1 MSRLGDQL
9 LRDTDELVERWYQRW
24 LVEGPAVPDLSEA
37 AIKDHLGAQ
46 FCVIANALHEG
57 ASSASAR
64 QLWQKTS
71 RSDPE
76 QRVRD
81 DVPIEEVVR
90 EYGFVLD
97 ELRNWLAE
105 QPTNFSFDE
114 ISFLFLAI
122 FELAA
127 ESARRY
133 AKYAASEET
142 RRRSEY
148 VAGIAHQLRTPV
160 STLRLDVQKIER
172 SHGAVAPAELD
183 RLRRTINRLGRLI
196 EGVGRVERFGP
207 GEMPVT
213 PIEVRPAE
221 VIDAL
226 IADYEHDAIQKGL
239 RLEVVVNRS
248 ARMVADPDLLVDAL
262 GNLMQNAIKFTQ
274 RGFVRISVEDS
285 DEVVVFRIEDSGPGI
300 SPDRQ
305 RELFR
310 PVSPGKSGG
319 MGLGLSIAHRA
330 AEAQGGSIEL
340 RSEPGEGSTFVLRVP
355 KEVRPR
361 AGTRGDGENHGRW
374 KTED

>member
-1 MSRLGDQL
+1 MLARC
-9 LRDTDELVERWYQRW
+9 TDELVERWYQRW
-24 LVEGPAVPDLSEA
+24 LVEGPEVAGLTEA

-46 FCVIANALHEG
+46 LGVIANALREG

-64 QLWQKTS
+64 QLWQEPS

-105 QPTNFSFDE
+105 QPGEFSFDE

-148 VAGIAHQLRTPV
+148 VAGVAHQLRTPV
-160 STLRLDVQKIER
+160 STLRLAVQKIDR
-172 SHGAVAPAELD
+172 SHGAVAPAEVE
-183 RLRRTINRLGRLI
+183 RLRRTINRLGRLV
-196 EGVGRVERFGP
+196 EGVARVERFGP
-207 GEMPVT
+207 GEIPVT

-226 IADYEHDAIQKGL
+226 IADYEHEAIRKGL
-239 RLEVVVNRS
+239 RLEVVVDRS
-248 ARMVADPDLLVDAL
+248 ARMVTDPDLLIDAL
-262 GNLMQNAIKFTQ
+262 GNILHNAIKFTRQ
-274 RGFVRISVEDS
+274 GFVRITVEDS
-285 DEVVVFRIEDSGPGI
+285 DVEVVFRVEDSGPGI
-300 SPDRQ
+300 APDRQ

-310 PVSPGKSGG
+310 PIRPGIPGG
-319 MGLGLSIAHRA
+319 MGLGLTIANRA
-330 AEAQGGSIEL
+330 AKAQSGSIEL
-340 RSEPGEGSTFVLRVP
+340 QSKPGEGSTFVLRVP
-355 KEVRPR
+355 KDGR
-361 AGTRGDGENHGRW
+361 TRVDSQP
-374 KTED
+374 

>member
-1 MSRLGDQL
+1 MSRLGDL
-9 LRDTDELVERWYQRW
+9 LVRDTDEFVERWYQRW
-24 LVEGPAVPDLSEA
+24 LVEGPEVAGLTEA
-37 AIKDHLGAQ
+37 AIKDHLGVQ
-46 FCVIANALHEG
+46 LGVIANALREG

-64 QLWQKTS
+64 QLWQEPS

-105 QPTNFSFDE
+105 QPGEFSFDE

-133 AKYAASEET
+133 AKYAAAEET

-160 STLRLDVQKIER
+160 STLRLGVQRIDR
-172 SHGAVAPAELD
+172 SHGAVAPAELE
-183 RLRRTINRLGRLI
+183 RLRRTINRLGRLV
-196 EGVGRVERFGP
+196 EGVARVERFGP

-221 VIDAL
+221 VVDAL
-226 IADYEHDAIQKGL
+226 ITDYEHEAIRKGL

-248 ARMVADPDLLVDAL
+248 VRMVTDPDLLVDAL
-262 GNLMQNAIKFTQ
+262 GNIVQNAIKYT
-274 RGFVRISVEDS
+274 RHGFVRIAVEDN
-285 DEVVVFRIEDSGPGI
+285 DEDVVFTVEDSGPGI
-300 SPDRQ
+300 TPDRQ
-305 RELFR
+305 RDLFR
-310 PVSPGKSGG
+310 PVRPEMTGG
-319 MGLGLSIAHRA
+319 MGIGLTIAYRA
-330 AEAQGGSIEL
+330 AKAQGGSIEL
-340 RSEPGEGSTFVLRVP
+340 LSKPGEGSTFILRVP
-355 KEVRPR
+355 KNGR
-361 AGTRGDGENHGRW
+361 ARADPPP
-374 KTED
+374 